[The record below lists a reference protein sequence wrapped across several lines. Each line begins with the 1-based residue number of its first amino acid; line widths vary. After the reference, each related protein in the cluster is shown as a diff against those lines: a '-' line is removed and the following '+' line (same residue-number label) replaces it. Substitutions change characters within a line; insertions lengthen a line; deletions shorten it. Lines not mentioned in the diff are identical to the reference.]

1 MKDCSIVRDR
11 AGSHQKTAAAD
22 CRERSSTMKRWL
34 VVAAIVL
41 ASAAAYVQA
50 GREQQQ
56 SGGAQAQAGRGG
68 QGGGAQ
74 APAGRGGRGQGGG
87 GGRGVVSTADLTVLD
102 GWGRPLTDP
111 LAGGKT

>member
-1 MKDCSIVRDR
+1 
-11 AGSHQKTAAAD
+11 
-22 CRERSSTMKRWL
+22 MKRWL

-56 SGGAQAQAGRGG
+56 GASTQAQ
-68 QGGGAQ
+68 
-74 APAGRGGRGQGGG
+74 AGRGGRGQGGG

-111 LAGGKT
+111 LAGGKPPGPAPARNIAGMWEPANGPGAGIQANGPASMPSDGKSEPP